1 LVKTQQQEY
10 ITSMKRNPDGA
21 QYKLL
26 LKYLEL
32 RIGALKDQLLTES
45 DMDEIKRIQGR
56 GLEIN
61 DMLKAL
67 TRKPVVNEFDG
78 AYGQ

>member
-1 LVKTQQQEY
+1 MVNGDKKHLMD
-10 ITSMKRNPDGA
+10 SMKRNPDGA
-21 QYKLL
+21 VYKLL

-32 RIGALKDQLLTES
+32 RIADLKEKLLTET
-45 DMDEIKRIQGR
+45 DMDEVKRIQGR
-56 GLEIN
+56 GLEIR
-61 DMLKAL
+61 DMILAL

>member
-1 LVKTQQQEY
+1 MANTKQKEY
-10 ITSMKRNPDGA
+10 ITSMKRNPDGT
-21 QYKLL
+21 QYQLL

-32 RIGALKDQLLTES
+32 RVGLLKDQLLTES
-45 DMDEIKRIQGR
+45 DMDEVKRIQGR

-61 DMLKAL
+61 DLLKAL